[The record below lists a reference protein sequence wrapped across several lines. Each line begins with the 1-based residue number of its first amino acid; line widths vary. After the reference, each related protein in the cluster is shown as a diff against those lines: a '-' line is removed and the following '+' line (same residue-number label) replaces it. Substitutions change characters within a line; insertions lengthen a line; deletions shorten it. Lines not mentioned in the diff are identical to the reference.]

1 MLDGS
6 MYLQVWSFDNL
17 SLVSIS
23 ILMLIVFKLILVR
36 ELGNGHCWRLPM
48 HKVPGTVCLGQP
60 PQEVGHCS
68 YHCVRMKIR
77 QSSHKNEISR
87 QPPDNN

>member
-1 MLDGS
+1 
-6 MYLQVWSFDNL
+6 
-17 SLVSIS
+17 
-23 ILMLIVFKLILVR
+23 
-36 ELGNGHCWRLPM
+36 M